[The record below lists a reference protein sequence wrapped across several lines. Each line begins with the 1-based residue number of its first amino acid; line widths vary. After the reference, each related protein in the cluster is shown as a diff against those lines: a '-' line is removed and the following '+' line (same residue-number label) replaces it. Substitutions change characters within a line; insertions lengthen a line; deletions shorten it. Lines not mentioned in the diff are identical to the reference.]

1 MWNKLVSL
9 LGTWLITTFPGR
21 AKLIEVD
28 GKPYLHRF
36 YIKHNGRLPGIY
48 LHHFHQSDPDRDL
61 HNHPWRW
68 SFSLILTGGYFEER
82 LVEAGP
88 YRKIGPQMS
97 AYGYLKKTTL
107 DRKAP
112 GFNYITGDTFHR
124 VVLKDLKNG
133 AWTIFCSGPEV
144 KDWGFMTIAGTFIP
158 HMKYLGLNEPFQDKA
173 PNRL

>member
-1 MWNKLVSL
+1 MSF

-68 SFSLILTGGYFEER
+68 SFSFIMTGGYFEER
-82 LVEAGP
+82 LAVVPDTHEAAG
-88 YRKIGPQMS
+88 I
-97 AYGYLKKTTL
+97 AYKETY

-112 GFNYITGDTFHR
+112 CINYITGDTFHR

-144 KDWGFMTIAGTFIP
+144 KDWGFMTYAGKFIP
-158 HMKYLGLNEPFQDKA
+158 HVQYLGLSEPFQDKA